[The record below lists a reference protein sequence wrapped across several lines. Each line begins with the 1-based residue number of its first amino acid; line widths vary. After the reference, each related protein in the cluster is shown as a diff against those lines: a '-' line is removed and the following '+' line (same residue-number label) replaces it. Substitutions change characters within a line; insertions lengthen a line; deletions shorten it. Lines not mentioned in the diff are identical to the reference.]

1 MKISYVL
8 ALAMASNLM
17 LSAEEAISLSPVTV
31 SSKMQKSTLDEP
43 TNAQIVGKG
52 AILENSDIAKS
63 L

>member
-31 SSKMQKSTLDEP
+31 SSKMQKSALD
-43 TNAQIVGKG
+43 
-52 AILENSDIAKS
+52 
-63 L
+63 